1 MQLPEKFVARM
12 ERELGAEEAK
22 ALCAA
27 LGEDPSTA
35 IRLNSCKMSSPR
47 WTARRVEWSEIGYL

>member
-12 ERELGAEEAK
+12 ERELGESEAK

-27 LGEDPSTA
+27 LGEEPSTA
-35 IRLNSCKMSSPR
+35 IRLNPRKMSAPR
-47 WTARRVEWSEIGYL
+47 WEAKRVEWSA